1 MICVSF
7 FYSPVFFGKAGES
20 LYGRSVGLAEA
31 LPTKHLL
38 VPGESPPGTVLHITS
53 GGGPV
58 LESRVLDTT
67 NCQKRKLLSS
77 SSSRLLLALVF
88 GLLGIV
94 RGKPINAACPG
105 PSDVFTLYLRPQL
118 ATQEVLAAFLVVVV
132 RPSSFVAKGGPIHPR
147 AFAAAV
153 PVAQVPEAP

>member
-1 MICVSF
+1 M
-7 FYSPVFFGKAGES
+7 
-20 LYGRSVGLAEA
+20 GLAEA

-77 SSSRLLLALVF
+77 SSGRLLLALVF
-88 GLLGIV
+88 SLFGV
-94 RGKPINAACPG
+94 VQDKPKNAACPG
-105 PSDVFTLYLRPQL
+105 PSDMIALYLRIQL
-118 ATQEVLAAFLVVVV
+118 ATQEAARWSAALFVVVV
-132 RPSSFVAKGGPIHPR
+132 RPSAFVAKGRPIHPR
-147 AFAAAV
+147 ALAAAV
-153 PVAQVPEAP
+153 PIA